1 MFSYHIYLY
10 YLYSCLQATA
20 TAATAAPAEA
30 PEVAPAAA
38 DAPAEATAEQTEATE
53 QAAADHGDV
62 AVATEEA
69 VPAQEEAAA
78 EKPEG
83 ETAVEGGEVAAVAA
97 AEEAEDTTT
106 GAAEEGQEV
115 ALNAD
120 NAAPS
125 RRGSVS
131 GGDDS
136 SHIVSGV
143 LRKMGKGL
151 TGYKNRFVVL
161 DNGNLSFYTD
171 ESAYVDSDGAA
182 RIKGRILKLSAY
194 RVVPDPKDSKNLT
207 LLLQPVNAA
216 ETGAGDREWQ
226 LQSLTAEICKEW
238 VDAFAAAGCVDG
250 RDAPV
255 REEGVPAA

>member
-1 MFSYHIYLY
+1 MPSYHISSY
-10 YLYSCLQATA
+10 YFFACLQATA
-20 TAATAAPAEA
+20 AAPAPAEA
-30 PEVAPAAA
+30 PEVAPAAAA

-53 QAAADHGDV
+53 QAAADHDDV

-69 VPAQEEAAA
+69 APAEEEAAA
-78 EKPEG
+78 EKPDG

-97 AEEAEDTTT
+97 AEEAEDTTA
-106 GAAEEGQEV
+106 GAAEEQDQEV
-115 ALNAD
+115 DLNAD